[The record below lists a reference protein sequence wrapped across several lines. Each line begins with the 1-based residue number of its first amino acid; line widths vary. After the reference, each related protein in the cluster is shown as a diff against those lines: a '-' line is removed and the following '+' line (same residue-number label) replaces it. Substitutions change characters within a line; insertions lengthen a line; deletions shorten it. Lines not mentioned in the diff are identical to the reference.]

1 MTDELDAF
9 ISQCGK
15 MFTKTLIRIIISD
28 DPKAVKIKYFEQ
40 LLIKMDE
47 IDNLILNKK
56 V

>member
-9 ISQCGK
+9 IKQCGK
-15 MFTKTLIRIIISD
+15 MFTKTLIRIICSD
-28 DPKAVKIKYFEQ
+28 DPKEHKIKYFEQ
-40 LLIKMDE
+40 LLIKIDE